1 MILFLLP
8 VSDWTSPVLNVYV
21 GNAEISHSA
30 IVHHIVGGLTCVM
43 AGVRFK
49 ILNTSRWHEKELCID
64 RCGIL
69 DAVHLLGGET
79 YDQFLLFV
87 DGPSAGG
94 KFRRSMNVAGGA
106 LPSLLDATP
115 NDSGLAQGVRDDVKR
130 NPDTDVLIGE
140 VADTTEARSRNRRV
154 AGAWW
159 SSRPLA
165 FLVMLRLLFEP
176 LRATGWAEFLAYE
189 FL

>member
-8 VSDWTSPVLNVYV
+8 VSDWTSPVMNVYV
-21 GNAEISHSA
+21 GNAQISHSA
-30 IVHHIVGGLTCVM
+30 IVDHLVSGLTCVL

-69 DAVHLLGGET
+69 DAIHLLGGET

-94 KFRRSMNVAGGA
+94 KWRPSMNVAGGA

-115 NDSGLAQGVRDDVKR
+115 DTSGRAQEGPDDVKR
-130 NPDTDVLIGE
+130 KPDTDIGE

-159 SSRPLA
+159 RSRPLA
-165 FLVMLRLLFEP
+165 FLVVLRLLFEP

-189 FL
+189 LR